1 MEGAGLRS
9 GHTMP
14 GERARYHAMANILLL
29 DPNETARRAMHGILA
44 RGNHRLAAV
53 ETAQAAW
60 DFVGRA
66 VRVDLVFVELGLKEG
81 SGLTFIERVKRDSLL
96 KLLPVVV
103 YTEKGDRDTV
113 KRSLEL
119 RVQNFLIKPYHDD
132 VIFAEIAKATANPW
146 RNRHFEEEIS
156 FCKMMGYTSE
166 ALQKMLDT
174 LRSALDLARPSLQRW
189 AGLKAARPAGE
200 ELAALSDQAEAAGAW
215 GVVDCLKNLDE
226 SAKADN
232 WTEFEQGLE
241 TMGFAGKLIFQQ
253 LNPSLVPLDFLAEEE
268 KPDEGEE
275 RQRSLWFNALKE
287 NRCPVVNWEQ
297 IQRELDDL
305 PGCPIIDSAIASFQM
320 SATGHPSCLNPLM
333 DLVDKDPGLAAQMLS
348 TANQAKQPTDLDPS
362 AIEDP
367 RLAVGLLGELRL
379 ASLARGLVSAPERLM
394 SLPPAFNWQQFWMF
408 QLGTARL
415 ARFACTAL
423 EFPALAAPAYTAGLL
438 HDIGKLLLLRLH
450 PFAFRAT
457 LEHARLNGVSLNEA
471 ERLFIGCTTHDM
483 AAHFAEKQ
491 ALPRRYINVM
501 RWIQTPEEAT
511 ADKELVAIVSFARDL
526 CRYNQVGASGDKP
539 TDEAL
544 PLEETTEWRVLRES
558 VFPSFNLRTFEQQ
571 VHAECRELKLELH
584 GRLSSYAVA

>member
-1 MEGAGLRS
+1 
-9 GHTMP
+9 
-14 GERARYHAMANILLL
+14 MANILLL
-29 DPNETARRAMHGILA
+29 DPSETACRAMRGILA
-44 RGNHRLAAV
+44 RGNHRFATV
-53 ETAQAAW
+53 DTAQAAW

-66 VRVDLVFVELGLKEG
+66 VRVDLVFVELELREG
-81 SGLTFIERVKRDSLL
+81 SGLAFIERIKRDCLL

-103 YTEKGDRDTV
+103 YTAKGDRDTV
-113 KRSLEL
+113 KRGLEL

-132 VIFAEIAKATANPW
+132 VIFAEIAKTTVNPW
-146 RNRHFEEEIS
+146 RNRHFEEEKS

-166 ALQKMLDT
+166 ALQQMLES
-174 LRSALDLARPSLQRW
+174 LRTALEMARPSLQKW

-200 ELAALSDQAEAAGAW
+200 ELAVLSGQAEEAGAW

-226 SAKADN
+226 SAEADN

-241 TMGFAGKLIFQQ
+241 TMAFAGRLIFHQ
-253 LNPSLVPLDFLAEEE
+253 LNPALVPSDFLDGEE
-268 KPDEGEE
+268 KRDESEE
-275 RQRSLWFNALKE
+275 RQRNMWFDALKE
-287 NRCPVVNWEQ
+287 NRAPVVTWEQ
-297 IQRELDDL
+297 IQRELDAL
-305 PGCPIIDSAIASFQM
+305 PGCPIIDSAVASFQM

-333 DLVDKDPGLAAQMLS
+333 DLVDKDPGLAAQMLIA
-348 TANQAKQPTDLDPS
+348 ANKAKQPTDLDPT

-379 ASLARGLVSAPERLM
+379 AAQARCLVAAPERLL
-394 SLPPAFNWQQFWMF
+394 SLPPTFNWQQFWMF
-408 QLGTARL
+408 QLGTARM
-415 ARFACTAL
+415 ARFACKAL
-423 EFPALAAPAYTAGLL
+423 EFADLAAPAYTAGLL
-438 HDIGKLLLLRLH
+438 HDLGKLLLLHLH
-450 PFAFRAT
+450 PFAFQAT

-501 RWIQTPEEAT
+501 RWIQSPETAT
-511 ADKELVAIVSFARDL
+511 EDKELVAIVSLARDL

-539 TDEAL
+539 VDEAV
-544 PLEETTEWRVLRES
+544 PLEESSEWHVLRGS

-584 GRLSSYAVA
+584 GRLVRYAVA